1 VLGFW
6 VSTLEARYG
15 ASTPF
20 AENLPQRTCVEKVS
34 SRKRRKE
41 GSSR

>member
-15 ASTPF
+15 ASTPLLKIYLR
-20 AENLPQRTCVEKVS
+20 EHVLKDDVPEK
-34 SRKRRKE
+34 KE
-41 GSSR
+41 GRQ